1 MLPRRVAHVL
11 IALVVIGALWGGTGR
26 AGAAPNERA
35 NCTGEFTSGNAGPGF
50 GEFVSGAAK
59 APSRGAGP
67 RVLPRPERRKRH
79 LRLRRR
85 ITKASTRS

>member
-1 MLPRRVAHVL
+1 MRPRRVAHVL

-50 GEFVSGAAK
+50 GEFVSGAARHP
-59 APSRGAGP
+59 AEEPGLGYFLGP
-67 RVLPRPERRKRH
+67 NAANDTCGYAVE
-79 LRLRRR
+79 
-85 ITKASTRS
+85 